1 VDNLWTIKEVIVM
14 VSAEWL
20 KEVAKQVE
28 NIEKEIKK
36 AVYSMPIIAEGMAKQ
51 MNLLNLDEMRK
62 IRPAV

>member
-1 VDNLWTIKEVIVM
+1 MDNLWTIKEVIVM

>member
-1 VDNLWTIKEVIVM
+1 M